1 MISTLAGPM
10 KRDIEDIEA
19 SIDTTEA
26 VNDEEE
32 ADVTDVS
39 EEETEGLERA
49 ATFGHYAHVY
59 GAGKEGQ
66 DRKEKDEAEQN
77 AAAAEE
83 AAQLAAA
90 EESSRSWQYYGGFPP
105 PGPFHQH
112 QKQGQHQDHGSLQPP
127 PGWPKGLPFPPQMPQ
142 NPNQES
148 GPFGFQQNPTQ
159 DQGQFQQN
167 PNQGQFQQNPKQG
180 QGQFRQ
186 NPNHEPFQQIP
197 NYGQNQMQQNPNRGG
212 SNSFPAPGFLGG
224 SPPWYP
230 TDQPFPPQM
239 PMEGAPGSD
248 SHTDMFSDP
257 GMFEDMA
264 FMDDQKSGM
273 PAGFP
278 AMMEHKSGMPP
289 RFPPMMD
296 SPFMGPGSHC
306 PKVCDLTAY
315 PACSC
320 LHPAA
325 FTKDGRGNCN
335 VGSLKPDLQVWCY
348 VDPDKGDPRMVCPDS
363 KKSTTKKGYYWS
375 RFACITE

>member
-1 MISTLAGPM
+1 MKILLVMAILMIGTLAGPM
-10 KRDIEDIEA
+10 KRDVEESKEEA
-19 SIDTTEA
+19 DDKKEA
-26 VNDEEE
+26 DDKREADDKEE
-32 ADVTDVS
+32 ADVS
-39 EEETEGLERA
+39 EAEGLERA

-90 EESSRSWQYYGGFPP
+90 EEASRSWQYYGGFPP

-112 QKQGQHQDHGSLQPP
+112 QKQGQNQDHGQLQAP
-127 PGWPKGLPFPPQMPQ
+127 PGWSKGLPFPPQMPQ

-148 GPFGFQQNPTQ
+148 GPFGFQQNPNQ
-159 DQGQFQQN
+159 EPFQQN
-167 PNQGQFQQNPKQG
+167 PNYGG
-180 QGQFRQ
+180 S
-186 NPNHEPFQQIP
+186 
-197 NYGQNQMQQNPNRGG
+197 GQNQMQQNPNRGG
-212 SNSFPAPGFLGG
+212 SNSFPAPAPGFLGG
-224 SPPWYP
+224 PPPWYP

-278 AMMEHKSGMPP
+278 SMMEHKSGMPP
-289 RFPPMMD
+289 RFPPMM
-296 SPFMGPGSHC
+296 SNPFLGPGSHC